1 MDTRK
6 TRVKSKKHAFVFTLD
21 ALLVLPLIIL
31 IISSLISFSS
41 TLKENVLLHEY
52 TYIVAK
58 DSVNYLSELEIGQV
72 SVTGLNTTGYSSFTV
87 LEFVISKLSDPTAR
101 RLAVEGTLN
110 PIVPFFSGYIF
121 EYNDGSNWVELG
133 RGGNLDKLSKYSF
146 QVSAVKVV
154 SGLSD
159 PYLTFNGEIV
169 AGPGQDYL
177 ADYPCA
183 SGITCQLPTS
193 VYVKGEMMGP
203 MMFRIRVFS

>member
-6 TRVKSKKHAFVFTLD
+6 TRARGKKQAFVFTLD

-58 DSVNYLSELEIGQV
+58 DSVNYMAELEVGQI
-72 SVTGLNTTGYSSFTV
+72 SVAGLNTTGYSSFTV
-87 LEFVISKLSDPTAR
+87 LEFVISKLADPTAR

-110 PIVPFFSGYIF
+110 PRVPYFSGYIF
-121 EYNDGSNWVELG
+121 EYNDNGNWVEIAK
-133 RGGNLDKLSKYSF
+133 GGNLDKLTKYSF

-159 PYLTFNGEIV
+159 PYLTFNGAIV
-169 AGPGQDYL
+169 TGMEQDYL
-177 ADYPCA
+177 SGYPCA
-183 SGITCQLPTS
+183 SGITCQLPS
-193 VYVKGEMMGP
+193 SLYVKGEMMGP
-203 MMFRIRVFS
+203 TMFRIRVFS